1 MRSICSV
8 KTANARSTGALTT
21 TSLWTDVIVEQHA
34 RWRDVATG
42 ERQDR
47 RVIGSE
53 FVVRNGRV
61 VRYVRHDS
69 GVADA
74 LLAARLDEEQDL
86 VRSVVSGG

>member
-1 MRSICSV
+1 
-8 KTANARSTGALTT
+8 
-21 TSLWTDVIVEQHA
+21 VIVEQHA